1 MDEIISAITS
11 VFGPAFFV
19 LAVVIYVLVQ
29 FQRKVIEFAFS
40 RWAPVWLKS
49 GTWQHKLW
57 SEILLPSGP
66 PGTGMLFTWLVTAY
80 PYPELFNGSTPS
92 RIVWGIFAGFFS
104 GYVYRMV
111 KQVFK
116 GYLSQIKEK
125 LSSKSSQDNSEPTL
139 QENVLEQNNSEK
151 E

>member
-1 MDEIISAITS
+1 MDEIITAITS

-40 RWAPVWLKS
+40 RWSPNWLKS
-49 GTWQHKLW
+49 GTWQNKLW

-80 PYPELFNGSTPS
+80 PYPDLFNGSTPS

-111 KQVFK
+111 KQVFR
-116 GYLSQIKEK
+116 GYLSQIKDK
-125 LSSKSSQDNSEPTL
+125 FSAKNTQNQSSSSDEPVV
-139 QENVLEQNNSEK
+139 NVETND
-151 E
+151 